1 MPLLTFHF
9 QKCEKDAWKPR
20 NLYFFKSCSKLSY
33 GYLNTNTFRFMV
45 WVCKKTQYFKD
56 KWVRSSLICEC
67 YLWRE
72 RGEEDGRQEGGKT
85 KGGHS
90 FPQQGRSESSHKK
103 RSPRTAELLT
113 FLTRTFKKPGIL
125 SVLYNL
131 KHIYFRYFVWSPYE
145 VLNFLNIAL
154 DDYRYALQ
162 SMTAP
167 PIHSSKHYL
176 QNFLLLLTLFRG
188 DRAYAH
194 FNYLISADCA
204 RLSSMKQIPMLSHST
219 RVQPGSHF
227 SIAYASIPQGAY
239 WGPPVLTAINDLM

>member
-1 MPLLTFHF
+1 MNVIY
-9 QKCEKDAWKPR
+9 E
-20 NLYFFKSCSKLSY
+20 
-33 GYLNTNTFRFMV
+33 
-45 WVCKKTQYFKD
+45 
-56 KWVRSSLICEC
+56 
-67 YLWRE
+67 E

-90 FPQQGRSESSHKK
+90 FPHRGRSESSHKK
-103 RSPRTAELLT
+103 QSPRTAELLT
-113 FLTRTFKKPGIL
+113 SLTRTFKKPGIL

-167 PIHSSKHYL
+167 PIHSSKQYL

-204 RLSSMKQIPMLSHST
+204 RAFFNETDSHAFSFYQSSAWLEL
-219 RVQPGSHF
+219 F
-227 SIAYASIPQGAY
+227 SIAYASIPQGEY